1 MSEMNQEKKPND
13 NEEVNEE
20 IEVRVT
26 PAENEEQAPKA
37 DDQQTIDEMIDET
50 EKQSL
55 NELATLKEANNE
67 ANEEV
72 IDDAEVEIKKIFAD
86 LKAWLKQNSDP
97 EAIKANIEKAKDQ
110 TIAVLNGAR
119 EKAIEVSNSPEFQQ
133 TLEAGKDFLKG
144 TGTLIGEGFK
154 ELKDALCQNPSIK
167 KVFDGADEQIEK
179 LRANEN
185 LKDAVDHIQD
195 ATEKLNNAIFSGI
208 NKFFKP
214 KQTPQAP
221 KEIEMKSDEDKDE
234 E

>member
-1 MSEMNQEKKPND
+1 M
-13 NEEVNEE
+13 
-20 IEVRVT
+20 
-26 PAENEEQAPKA
+26 
-37 DDQQTIDEMIDET
+37 
-50 EKQSL
+50 
-55 NELATLKEANNE
+55 
-67 ANEEV
+67 
-72 IDDAEVEIKKIFAD
+72 
-86 LKAWLKQNSDP
+86 
-97 EAIKANIEKAKDQ
+97 
-110 TIAVLNGAR
+110 
-119 EKAIEVSNSPEFQQ
+119 
-133 TLEAGKDFLKG
+133 
-144 TGTLIGEGFK
+144 IGEGFK
-154 ELKDALCQNPSIK
+154 ELKGALCQNPSIK